1 MGKYPSQK
9 AAEVLLIACT
19 VLTLLGLLLGSTVLL
34 KNYYDQSI
42 PVLEGLFEANS
53 MIIAG
58 SVGALI
64 LCGVSTRKGKSLF
77 NFSHVSDNYSLIKF
91 FAYLGAWGAIN
102 IVSVKCLSG
111 IHLTTPYLSFKTFE
125 SISVYPTIL
134 TLAGIAYVFI
144 SASEVIKIM
153 TEKVQPSKKA

>member
-1 MGKYPSQK
+1 MSKHHSQK
-9 AAEVLLIACT
+9 VAELLLIVCT
-19 VLTLLGLLLGSTVLL
+19 VLAVLGLLSGGIILF

-42 PVLEGLFEANS
+42 PVLEGLFKANT

-64 LCGVSTRKGKSLF
+64 LCAVSTGKGRSLF

-91 FAYLGAWGAIN
+91 FTYLGAWGAIN
-102 IVSVKCLSG
+102 IISIKSLSG
-111 IHLTTPYLSFKTFE
+111 VNLTTSYLSFRTFE

-134 TLAGIAYVFI
+134 TLAGIAYIFI
-144 SASEVIKIM
+144 SASEVMKIM
-153 TEKVQPSKKA
+153 TEKVQPSKKM